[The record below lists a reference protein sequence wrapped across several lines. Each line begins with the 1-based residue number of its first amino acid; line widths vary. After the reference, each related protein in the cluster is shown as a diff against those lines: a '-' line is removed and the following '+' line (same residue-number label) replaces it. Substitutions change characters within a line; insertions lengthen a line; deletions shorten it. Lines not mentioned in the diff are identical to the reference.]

1 MSTNVYTDKV
11 AAKIVRLVKN
21 KLKIASTMTRKFE
34 LEFEDK
40 SEPIG
45 QTLRVKKP
53 LRGVVV
59 DGSVWTGANIERKW
73 ATVGPFQHF
82 HIPLQA
88 GVGEQMF
95 EMERTTEA
103 RNKNLYDPLTDQ
115 IAQEIDV
122 RAARFI
128 ALNTSMRVGAIG
140 TTPTSFDTWGEMLTR
155 INEKDGMS
163 GKLRAGMFMSPTA
176 LRTMI
181 SGTPNALALFHNGQ
195 RDAEDVFREG
205 FLARYGGFD
214 IYDSMS
220 LYTHTTGIFA
230 TVAGITVSVS
240 AVDGDTNLVLACA
253 TGDTVKAGDSFS
265 CAARSDINP
274 FTRESLFRDRVLAV
288 SGNRGDTY
296 TAAANVVTVPL
307 VEPLFGPGNPYQNI
321 LTLPVAGDVVT
332 FNPGT
337 TMVDATAKSG
347 KFGMAYTNDAFAI
360 VGAKVPTP
368 KKSSFEECS
377 SYTDP
382 DTGITVSILSWIVPE
397 TLELRWRADACI
409 GFGKLLGDTSSALI
423 GMLS

>member
-1 MSTNVYTDKV
+1 MSTNVFTDKV

-21 KLKIASTMTRKFE
+21 KLKIASTMTKKFE
-34 LEFEDK
+34 MEFEDQ

-45 QTLRVKKP
+45 QILRVKKP

-59 DGSVWTGANIERKW
+59 DGSVWTGASIERKW

-95 EMERTTEA
+95 EMERTADA

-115 IAQEIDV
+115 IAQEIDL

-140 TTPTSFDTWGEMLTR
+140 TTPASFDTWGSAATV
-155 INEKDGMS
+155 IAEKDGMS

-176 LRTMI
+176 LRTMV

-195 RDAEDVFREG
+195 RDPEDVFREG
-205 FLARYGGFD
+205 FLARYGGYD

-220 LYTHTTGIFA
+220 LYSHTTGI
-230 TVAGITVSVS
+230 VASTTGLTVSVTS
-240 AVDGDTNLVLACA
+240 VDGDTSIILGCT
-253 TGDTVKAGDSFS
+253 TGDTFKAGDSIS
-265 CAARSDINP
+265 AAARSDINP
-274 FTRESLFRDRVLAV
+274 FTRDSLFRDRILAIA
-288 SGNRGDTY
+288 GNKGDTY
-296 TAAANVVTVPL
+296 TGAASLVTLPL
-307 VEPLFGPGNPYQNI
+307 VEPMFGPGNPYQNI

-337 TMVDATAKSG
+337 TMVNAAAKSG
-347 KFGMAYTNDAFAI
+347 KFGMLYTNDAFAI

-368 KKSSFEECS
+368 KKSSFEEAS

-397 TLELRWRADACI
+397 TLEMRWRADACI
-409 GFGKLLGDTSSALI
+409 GFGKLLGDTSSALV

>member
-1 MSTNVYTDKV
+1 MSTNVFTDKV
-11 AAKIVRLVKN
+11 AANITRLVKN
-21 KLKIASTMTRKFE
+21 KLVIASTMTKKFE
-34 LEFEDK
+34 MEFEDQ

-45 QTLRVKKP
+45 QILRVKKP

-59 DGSVWTGANIERKW
+59 DGSVWTGASIERKW

-95 EMERTTEA
+95 EIERTGAA
-103 RNKNLYDPLTDQ
+103 RKKNLYDPLTSQ
-115 IAQEIDV
+115 IAQAIDT

-140 TTPTSFDTWGEMLTR
+140 TTPTSFDTWGSMLTR
-155 INEKDGMS
+155 IAEKDGFT
-163 GKLRAGMFMSPTA
+163 GKIRAGMFMSPEA
-176 LRTMI
+176 ERTMI

-195 RDAEDVFREG
+195 RDADDVFREG
-205 FLARYGGFD
+205 FLARYGGYD

-220 LYTHTTGIFA
+220 LYSHTTGIVQTQA
-230 TVAGITVSVS
+230 SVSVS
-240 AVDGDTNLVLACA
+240 VSSADGDTSIVLAC
-253 TGDTVKAGDSFS
+253 TSGDTFKAGDSIS
-265 CAARSDINP
+265 VTTRSDINP
-274 FTRESLFRDRVLAV
+274 FTRESLFRDRVLAIAGV
-288 SGNRGDTY
+288 AGQTY
-296 TAAANVVTVPL
+296 TGASSLVTLPL

-321 LTLPVAGDVVT
+321 LTLPVAADAVV

-337 TMVDATAKSG
+337 TMTNGAAKSG

-360 VGAKVPTP
+360 CGAKVPSP

-382 DTGITVSILSWIVPE
+382 DTGINISILSWIVPE
-397 TLELRWRADACI
+397 TLELRWRADCCI
-409 GFGKLLGDTSSALI
+409 GFGNLLGDTSSALI